1 MMRFARTASLLV
13 LLSCISGSPSL
24 HAQAYPSKPI
34 RMLIP
39 LPAASLTDLVG
50 RAISQALAESW
61 GQPIVVEN
69 RAGANGTIGMEA
81 CSRAAPDGYTIC
93 MPDGNVM
100 TLNPYAYTKL
110 PYDPL
115 GFVPVVPVAELEQ
128 SIVVKAALPVNN
140 MKELLD
146 YARAKPGQVTWGSAG
161 AGSTMHL
168 YLEWLQA
175 KTGVRFNHVPYK
187 GPAELLRAMAAGEV
201 EVTNLTTGTIAPF
214 VRSGKLRMIAVV
226 TGAKRTAFAGDTPS
240 LASQGFELDF
250 RNWLLL
256 VFPKGTANEF
266 VNRWNTDVNKLL
278 ADPAFVQKVMTAQ
291 ALTPMGGS
299 AQELANTLEQKRKL
313 AADLARMA
321 NLKYD

>member
-1 MMRFARTASLLV
+1 MTLLV
-13 LLSCISGSPSL
+13 RFILAMSATLGLVAAPAL
-24 HAQAYPSKPI
+24 QAQPYPSKPI
-34 RMLIP
+34 RMLVT
-39 LPAASLTDLVG
+39 LPPGSLTDVTARLI
-50 RAISQALAESW
+50 AQNISEMW
-61 GQPIVVEN
+61 NQPVVVEN
-69 RAGANGTIGMEA
+69 RVGANGTVGMEA
-81 CSRAAPDGYTIC
+81 CARATPDGYTIC

-115 GFVPVVPVAELEQ
+115 EFTPVIHVAELEQ
-128 SIVVKAALPVNN
+128 SIVVQSSSPIHN

-168 YLEWLQA
+168 YLEWLQT

-187 GPAELLRAMAAGEV
+187 GPAELLRAMTAGEV
-201 EVTNLTTGTIAPF
+201 DVTNLTTGTIAAQ
-214 VRSGKLRMIAVV
+214 VRAGKLRMIAVV
-226 TGAKRTAFAGDTPS
+226 TGARRTEFAGDTPT

-256 VFPKGTANEF
+256 VFPKNVPAAA

-278 ADPAFVQKVMTAQ
+278 ADPAFAQKLTAQ
-291 ALTPMGGS
+291 ALTPTGGTP
-299 AQELANTLEQKRKL
+299 QQLAATLEQKRKL
-313 AADLARMA
+313 ASELARLT